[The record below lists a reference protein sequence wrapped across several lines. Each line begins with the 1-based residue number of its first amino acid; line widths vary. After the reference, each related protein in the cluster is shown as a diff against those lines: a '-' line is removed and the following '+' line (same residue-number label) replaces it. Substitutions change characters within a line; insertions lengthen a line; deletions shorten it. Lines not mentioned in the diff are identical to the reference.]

1 MELKVAGFT
10 DLSDLFVTNFEPE
23 KADLELVLQ
32 RDFLDIFTGAHL
44 VSFKKEEDFFGVGR
58 LVEHLVQLGSLSI
71 DDIALHWVWQDKEAC
86 AFECVILGVYV
97 PESDHSEL
105 LGIHARVDGEL
116 LRLALANIGVMV
128 GHNAG
133 YWIDDFLVGK
143 LVGFVQLRIDLS
155 VQTCC
160 SSSISHSF

>member
-1 MELKVAGFT
+1 MELEVAGFT
-10 DLSDLFVTNFEPE
+10 DLSDLFVFNFEPE
-23 KADLELVLQ
+23 EADLELVLQ
-32 RDFLDIFTGAHL
+32 RNFFDIFTSSHL
-44 VSFKKEEDFFGVGR
+44 VSFEKEEDFFGMGR
-58 LVEHLVQLGSLSI
+58 LVEHLVQLGSLGI

-128 GHNAG
+128 GHNTR
-133 YWIDDFLVGK
+133 YWIDDFLVSK
-143 LVGFVQLRIDLS
+143 LVGFVQLRIDLT

-160 SSSISHSF
+160 PPISHSV